1 MKTNNTKK
9 SKEQMT
15 ATKIKNQKGKK
26 KLDDKIENN

>member
-9 SKEQMT
+9 
-15 ATKIKNQKGKK
+15 IKRTNDSNKNKKPKRKK